1 MTKEEEK
8 KAEDLKKAEEAK
20 VAEEAKKADELKKA
34 EEAKAAAE
42 VKPVEKT
49 ISEETLLKAIDNLV
63 EFSKARKVEE
73 EEEEEEGE
81 EFEESATGNFEEDET
96 LEKAIEVSPF
106 LEALVKET
114 ELSIGALGKSVG
126 KELSGLKKSISDFD
140 GKQIEAIKEVASVV
154 KGLTD
159 KVTESFK
166 TFDERLIAIE
176 QTPVR
181 GPKSVLKAVTIEKSF
196 AGKEGDFAG
205 IPKRKVVDAL
215 EKAVYA
221 GKIKDSVLIAYEA
234 EPQYPLSEDVQDI
247 VKSFLA

>member
-8 KAEDLKKAEEAK
+8 KAEELKKAEETKAA
-20 VAEEAKKADELKKA
+20 VAAEEAKKAEELKKA
-34 EEAKAAAE
+34 EEAKAA
-42 VKPVEKT
+42 EKT
-49 ISEETLLKAIDNLV
+49 ISEETLLKAV
-63 EFSKARKVEE
+63 ERLEEFAKARKAAEPEE
-73 EEEEEEGE
+73 EEEEEEDL
-81 EFEESATGNFEEDET
+81 EESVTGNFEEDDT

-114 ELSIGALGKSVG
+114 ELSIGALSKSVG
-126 KELSGLKKSISDFD
+126 KELNGLKKSISDFD
-140 GKQIEAIKEVASVV
+140 GKQIEAIKEVANIV

-166 TFDERLIAIE
+166 SFDERLKAIE
-176 QTPVR
+176 QTPIR

-196 AGKEGDFAG
+196 TEGSGDLSQV
-205 IPKRKVVDAL
+205 PKRKIVDAL

-221 GKIKDSVLIAYEA
+221 GKVKDSILIAYEA
-234 EPQYPLSEDVQDI
+234 EPQFPLTDDVQEI